1 MLLYTNGFSPFARK
15 VALALDYKGLGYEA
29 VDGLAHANLGALR
42 RVNPRGEVPTLVDG
56 EVVVANSSHILAYLE
71 ERYPARAILPAAPA
85 ARAAVRGLERLYD
98 TQVDAVVVTASLWT
112 WAERDDAPPAGM
124 MDQAQADID
133 AALEATEA
141 FLARHGGAWA
151 GGETPGI
158 ADFAMWPHLAA
169 LTPLGFRLDGAR
181 FPQVAAWLKHAAA
194 EPLFAVD
201 ARRTAA
207 FLKDGFGAD
216 HEKRSIAWRGDRLEW
231 VLARGHH
238 HWLVGEIEAG
248 RVIWPLR

>member
-15 VALALDYKGLGYEA
+15 VALALDYKGLAYETI
-29 VDGLAHANLGALR
+29 DGLAHEHAEALR
-42 RVNPRGEVPTLVDG
+42 QVNPRGEVPTLVDG

-71 ERYPARAILPAAPA
+71 DRYPTCPILPADPA
-85 ARAAVRGLERLYD
+85 ARAAARGLERLYD

-124 MDQAQADID
+124 IEQAQADID

-141 FLARHGGAWA
+141 FLARHHGAWA
-151 GGETPGI
+151 CGDVPGI

-169 LTPLGFRLDGAR
+169 LRPLGLRLDAGR
-181 FPQVAAWLKHAAA
+181 FPRAAAWRKRAAA
-194 EPLFAVD
+194 DPLFAGD

-207 FLKDGFGAD
+207 FLKDGFGRD
-216 HEKRSIAWRGDRLEW
+216 HERRRIAWRGDRLEW

-238 HWLVGEIEAG
+238 RWLMGEIEAG

>member
-1 MLLYTNGFSPFARK
+1 MLLYTNWFSPFARK
-15 VALALDYKGLGYEA
+15 VALALDYKGLAYEA
-29 VDGLAHANLGALR
+29 VDGLAHTHAEALR
-42 RVNPRGEVPTLVDG
+42 ALNPRGEVPTLIDC
-56 EVVVANSSHILAYLE
+56 EAVVANSSHILAYLE
-71 ERYPARAILPAAPA
+71 DRYPQRPILPDDPA

-124 MDQAQADID
+124 MEKAQSDID
-133 AALEATEA
+133 AALEVTEA

-151 GGETPGI
+151 CGETPGV

-169 LTPLGFRLDGAR
+169 LRPLGFGLDAAR
-181 FPQVAAWLKHAAA
+181 FPQVAAWLKRAAA
-194 EPLFAVD
+194 EPVFAVD

-216 HEKRSIAWRGDRLEW
+216 HERRRIAWRGDRLEW
-231 VLARGHH
+231 VLARGHYG
-238 HWLVGEIEAG
+238 WLVGEIEAE
-248 RVIWPLR
+248 RVIWPLV